1 MKSKFRA
8 FVRELD
14 ADALDELR
22 RSVAQEMEGRRQKDA
37 VKIEDIH
44 PRMTAEEKQRV
55 MDEIAR
61 ALRGGN
67 DA

>member
-14 ADALDELR
+14 TAALEELR
-22 RSVAQEMEGRRQKDA
+22 RSVAQEVEGRRQKDA
-37 VKIEDIH
+37 IKIEDIH
-44 PRMTAEEKQRV
+44 PLMTADEKQKA

>member
-22 RSVAQEMEGRRQKDA
+22 RSIAQEMEGRRQKGA

-44 PRMTAEEKQRV
+44 PLMTAEEKQRA